1 MLTLE
6 VIHCTVGASD
16 NLGRKCRC
24 YVPRGKRGRIRHH
37 VGTKKNPIG
46 LEFLSE
52 IEKKNKKNSFIG
64 SSIPP
69 PIWGKI
75 KKEGCDIYIYISCT
89 FGNNTRF
96 VPCVS
101 CGESY
106 QYIGTSVGG
115 RRTSVVGALFFR
127 RGVNQRLAI
136 ARKKY
141 APCSLRRRA
150 VLAGAFW
157 VSANKPR
164 CLPLDLDVSHWM
176 LAGRQD
182 TT

>member
-75 KKEGCDIYIYISCT
+75 KKEGCDIYIYT
-89 FGNNTRF
+89 FRAPSAIIPVLCHVCHVEN
-96 VPCVS
+96 
-101 CGESY
+101 
-106 QYIGTSVGG
+106 
-115 RRTSVVGALFFR
+115 RTSISEPRSAVAEPPSWGLYSFGA
-127 RGVNQRLAI
+127 V
-136 ARKKY
+136 
-141 APCSLRRRA
+141 
-150 VLAGAFW
+150 
-157 VSANKPR
+157 
-164 CLPLDLDVSHWM
+164 
-176 LAGRQD
+176 
-182 TT
+182 